1 MQYTCKIQRIRA
13 CSKQQPLESWERVD
27 ERTVDWESFGWKTDD
42 RILKTTGQLW
52 MFLRLLSTLL
62 VGCRFFAVPE
72 TEHQKRK
79 RETLLS
85 SHGKAWSETIPT
97 LSYWVP
103 PGVFSFRTRCGLGAR
118 LHHQLL
124 WSSLWDTDAAKG
136 EVRRSFFR
144 SAKGERLSASVPNL
158 WWFRWLELIQIL
170 WDVRPR
176 PKRLVT
182 SDRDLLLTVYMISKH
197 DCDG

>member
-103 PGVFSFRTRCGLGAR
+103 PGVFLSGLGA
-118 LHHQLL
+118 
-124 WSSLWDTDAAKG
+124 D
-136 EVRRSFFR
+136 
-144 SAKGERLSASVPNL
+144 SVPGYTINYFGRPFETQTL
-158 WWFRWLELIQIL
+158 QKARFAVLFS
-170 WDVRPR
+170 VRQKVSVCQHLCPIFGG
-176 PKRLVT
+176 
-182 SDRDLLLTVYMISKH
+182 SDGWSWSKSCEMSGPDLRGL
-197 DCDG
+197 